1 MIYIMLLNHY
11 NSNNIIEMQD
21 KKIFAILK
29 HETTPW
35 YSNFLKTWQ
44 IKKTQ
49 LQVKHRTNIWFSVF
63 SDVGIV
69 IKLIEKINLF

>member
-29 HETTPW
+29 HETTP
-35 YSNFLKTWQ
+35 
-44 IKKTQ
+44 
-49 LQVKHRTNIWFSVF
+49 
-63 SDVGIV
+63 
-69 IKLIEKINLF
+69 